1 MAWSDAERSIEKIG
15 AALAERG
22 WWHGPDLIEPVLI
35 KALQHELNQLRQ
47 ADQLT
52 RAGIGRDMD
61 FQLDRNIR
69 RDFIFWLNRS
79 SSVQATFLTLMDE
92 LRQALNREL
101 FLGLFEFEG
110 HFAYYPPGGFYKRH
124 RDSFRGAANR
134 VVSMVTYLN
143 TDWQPGDS
151 GELVLYADDE
161 VTELA
166 TIEPRAGT
174 LVLFLSE
181 EIPHEVRPAR
191 RDRVSVA
198 GWFRLNSSINNQID
212 PPR

>member
-1 MAWSDAERSIEKIG
+1 MAWSDTERSIEKIG
-15 AALAERG
+15 AALAECG
-22 WWHGPDLIEPVLI
+22 WWYGPNLVEPVLI
-35 KALQHELNQLRQ
+35 EALQHELNQLRQ

-61 FQLDRNIR
+61 FQLDRDIR

-79 SSVQATFLTLMDE
+79 SSVQVAFLTLMDE

-101 FLGLFEFEG
+101 FLGLFEFES
-110 HFAYYPPGGFYKRH
+110 HFAHYPPGGFYKRH
-124 RDSFRGAANR
+124 RDSFRGTANR

-143 TDWQPGDS
+143 ADWQSGDG
-151 GELVLYADDE
+151 GELVLYAEDE
-161 VTELA
+161 VTEIA

-181 EIPHEVRPAR
+181 EIPHEVRPAS
-191 RDRVSVA
+191 RDRMSIA
-198 GWFRLNSSINNQID
+198 GWFRLNASINNQID